1 MPTINV
7 IGTVGAGKTTLTERL
22 HQFTNLPV
30 GYEGQSKDLD
40 DTTRELLQRYY
51 QNREAVALEK
61 NLYFLEQRAKTI
73 QQNALQSEF
82 ISDRFLYDDYLL
94 AMLNVKNNEMTSSQL
109 LTYQQAFRSVEKSLA
124 ESHPLSDDILVY
136 VKPSFETALQNIAQ
150 RGRKE
155 EQIENDPNLKTY
167 YETMYQLYDQFYD
180 DWQKSPKLMVP
191 SAKDADLPSLIN
203 QIKTLQPAFKNL

>member
-30 GYEGQSKDLD
+30 GYEGQSKVLD
-40 DTTRELLQRYY
+40 DTTRKLLQRYY

-61 NLYFLEQRAKTI
+61 NQYFLQQRAKTI
-73 QQNALQSEF
+73 QQNALQSQF

-94 AMLNVKNNEMTSSQL
+94 AMLNVKNNEMTPSQWI
-109 LTYQQAFRSVEKSLA
+109 TYQQAFRSVEKSLA

-150 RGRKE
+150 RGRQE
-155 EQIENDPNLKTY
+155 EQIDNNPNLKSY
-167 YETMYQLYDQFYD
+167 YETMYELYNQFYD
-180 DWQKSPKLMVP
+180 DWQKSPKLIVP
-191 SAKDADLPSLIN
+191 SSKNADLQSLIN
-203 QIKTLQPAFKNL
+203 QIKALQPAFKNL